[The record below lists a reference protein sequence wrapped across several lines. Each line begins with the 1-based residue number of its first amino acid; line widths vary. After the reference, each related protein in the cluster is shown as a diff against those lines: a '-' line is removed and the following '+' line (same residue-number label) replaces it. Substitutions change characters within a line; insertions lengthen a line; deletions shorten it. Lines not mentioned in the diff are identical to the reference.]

1 MFLGKSLAFTT
12 DAGFSL
18 DAGEPARRAVNT
30 LPAVAALALDAKLCA
45 GCAC

>member
-1 MFLGKSLAFTT
+1 MFLGKSVAFPA